1 MRPFRQSP
9 LGKRP
14 ERNCVPRPAGARRLV
29 AIHPRS
35 GTGKAAGRSSKAS
48 ASVTARAVLRLVQRW
63 IDSGRITLAL
73 VLSLF
78 RRRSMK
84 RRLTM
89 KRSPVCF
96 VLLMMLDGSAF
107 SQTAKTEPAFYIVLN
122 SLTKSCTV
130 VDKVPRTDTPN
141 ITVATDAI
149 YKTRA
154 EAETAAKTLTPCN
167 Q

>member
-1 MRPFRQSP
+1 
-9 LGKRP
+9 
-14 ERNCVPRPAGARRLV
+14 
-29 AIHPRS
+29 
-35 GTGKAAGRSSKAS
+35 
-48 ASVTARAVLRLVQRW
+48 VLRVAPTVDFNSTLV
-63 IDSGRITLAL
+63 L

-78 RRRSMK
+78 RRRSLK
-84 RRLTM
+84 RRPTM
-89 KRSPVCF
+89 KRS
-96 VLLMMLDGSAF
+96 LLCVALLLTLNGSGFA
-107 SQTAKTEPAFYIVLN
+107 QTAKTEPAFYVVLN

-154 EAETAAKTLTPCN
+154 EAEAAAKTLTPCN